1 MSTDDVRHV
10 MTHLM
15 SGPEGRRAA
24 RKVDESI
31 SGMPGLGG
39 LTIVQD
45 ALDRLGVPA

>member
-1 MSTDDVRHV
+1 

-24 RKVDESI
+24 RKVDDSI
-31 SGMPGLGG
+31 SGMPGLDG

-45 ALDRLGVPA
+45 ALNGLGIPA